1 MEWRKI
7 TLVNEQIVHGILD
20 AILVELQSIDKSLSL
35 LPGGFCV
42 FAGRAPDEETLC
54 LYFSPPAVP
63 YIAELTSRYCGV
75 PCEKPLKK
83 DIESLLFGYGDSCW
97 ALLDS

>member
-20 AILVELQSIDKSLSL
+20 AILVELQSIDKSLSP

-42 FAGRAPDEETLC
+42 FAGRASDEENLF
-54 LYFSPPAVP
+54 LYFSPNAVS
-63 YIAELTSRYCGV
+63 YTAELTFSYRGI

-83 DIESLLFGYGDSCW
+83 DIESLLFGYGDYCW